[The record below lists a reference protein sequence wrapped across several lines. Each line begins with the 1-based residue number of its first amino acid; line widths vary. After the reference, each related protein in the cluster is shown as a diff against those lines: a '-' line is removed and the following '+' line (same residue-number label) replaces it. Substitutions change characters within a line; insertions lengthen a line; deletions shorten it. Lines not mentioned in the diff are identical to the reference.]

1 MNTVQSKIQEILE
14 ASRDVPFVFKE
25 VINKQLFISQD
36 EEIVDLVYL
45 KREYQ
50 TDSDKTSKLVFK
62 GRLLIATSHGI
73 IFIEEGLSEI
83 ATDYLGYRIK
93 HIAYNKLES
102 VELDICVL
110 QGILL
115 LGAIGHNMI
124 KVEFNTTNDFRKF
137 EHFVDIV
144 RRKILQT
151 R

>member
-1 MNTVQSKIQEILE
+1 MNTVQTKISELLE
-14 ASRDVPFVFKE
+14 TSRDVPFIFKE
-25 VINKQLFISQD
+25 VINKKAFISQE
-36 EEIVDLVYL
+36 EEIVDFVYL
-45 KREYQ
+45 KREHEIG
-50 TDSDKTSKLVFK
+50 SDKKSRLLHK

-93 HIAYNKLES
+93 DIMYNKLES